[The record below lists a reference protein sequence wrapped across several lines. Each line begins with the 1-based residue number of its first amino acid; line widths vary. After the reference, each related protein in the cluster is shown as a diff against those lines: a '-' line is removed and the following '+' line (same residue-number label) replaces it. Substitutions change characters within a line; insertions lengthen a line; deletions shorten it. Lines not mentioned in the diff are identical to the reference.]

1 MRTWPSGSRAAL
13 LLASGLLL
21 GSLATAQASDLRGA
35 LAQTTPQTPDHHGQM
50 TDGSGAMGGHQM
62 GGGPMGRG
70 PMQGTGSPTGMPM
83 DANRHYI
90 EWMIP
95 HHEDGVQMADLAP
108 EQAEH
113 PELRTLAAHISQVQ
127 TEEIGRMRQWYRGWY
142 GTEVPPD
149 TMAGGMM
156 RMMGTHDAAPLDG
169 ARPFDKAFIE
179 QMIPH
184 HEMAVMGSTMALR
197 MVTQPELRDL
207 LQSIIT
213 SQSAEIAQMRAWYQ
227 QWYGTPVPETGMIGG
242 HAMMSGAGG
251 HPMGQMGGHQMGGA
265 TTDHPVGGSTTAT
278 DRQQMIHEHGASVM
292 PFDLDQTLH
301 HFQLLPDGGL
311 QTVTANDPANQ
322 TQITLIQQHLT
333 DLAQRF
339 QQGDFSEPAALHGAA
354 MPGLSDLAAAG
365 SRLQVAYTALPDGA
379 QLRFTAQDPTTLTA
393 LQRWFAAQL
402 ADHGSDAVAH

>member
-1 MRTWPSGSRAAL
+1 MRTWPSGAPAAL

-21 GSLATAQASDLRGA
+21 GSLATARASDLGGV
-35 LAQTTPQTPDHHGQM
+35 LSQTTPQTADHLGHM
-50 TDGSGAMGGHQM
+50 TDGSGAVGGHQM
-62 GGGPMGRG
+62 GSGSM
-70 PMQGTGSPTGMPM
+70 GTGPVQGNGSHAGMPM

-95 HHEDGVQMADLAP
+95 HHEDGVRMADLAP
-108 EQAEH
+108 AQAEH

-127 TEEIGRMRQWYRGWY
+127 TDEIARMRQWYRAWY

-169 ARPFDKAFIE
+169 ARPFDEAFIE

-184 HEMAVMGSTMALR
+184 HEMAVTGSTMALR
-197 MVTQPELRDL
+197 MVQQPELREL

-213 SQSAEIAQMRAWYQ
+213 SQSAEIAQMREWYQ
-227 QWYGTPVPETGMIGG
+227 QWYGGPVPTTGAMNG
-242 HAMMSGAGG
+242 HSMMSG
-251 HPMGQMGGHQMGGA
+251 MGGHQMSNTASPQTGGNTA
-265 TTDHPVGGSTTAT
+265 DHHMEGTPTTT
-278 DRQQMIHEHGASVM
+278 DRQQMIHQHGSSVM

-311 QTVTANDPANQ
+311 QTVTANDPTNQ
-322 TQITLIQQHLT
+322 TQIALIQQHLA

-339 QQGDFSEPAALHGAA
+339 QQGDFSEPAALHGTD
-354 MPGLSDLAAAG
+354 MPGLSDLAGAG
-365 SRLQVAYTALPDGA
+365 SRLQVVYTALPNGA
-379 QLRFTAQDPTTLTA
+379 QIRFTTQDPDMLTA
-393 LQRWFAAQL
+393 LQRWFTAQL
-402 ADHGSDAVAH
+402 SDHGPDAVAH